1 MITEENRTA
10 VAQRQITGFDWYRLT
25 ELSSHILNSL
35 IVKYGTD
42 ILKEEAKPQPDIPFI
57 RHCNEEIGYLQ
68 VLRHDPAN
76 FESIES
82 MEAIIDKYG
91 TILKGEDDRA

>member
-1 MITEENRTA
+1 MITEENKIA
-10 VAQRQITGFDWYRLT
+10 IAERQITGFDWYRLT

-35 IVKYGTD
+35 IVRYGTA
-42 ILKEEAKPQPDIPFI
+42 IIKEEAKPKPDLSFI
-57 RHCNEEIGYLQ
+57 HHCNEEIDYLQ
-68 VLRHDPAN
+68 ALRHDPAN